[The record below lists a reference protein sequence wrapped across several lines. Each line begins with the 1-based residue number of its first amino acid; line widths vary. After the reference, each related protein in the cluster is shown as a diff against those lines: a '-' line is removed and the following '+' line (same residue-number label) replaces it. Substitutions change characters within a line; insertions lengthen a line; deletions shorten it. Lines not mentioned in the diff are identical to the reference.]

1 VLAMQ
6 GQITFRVDNEAFDW
20 ASLKFPV
27 YEIIQ
32 SLHLQQIT
40 LYISH
45 TKGLLVGPLMS
56 RC

>member
-1 VLAMQ
+1 MQ